1 MDIKSATTNQ
11 FSNATSLYSL
21 ILQNHLYGCFIIMED
36 IALEKFEMNG
46 TVLSTP
52 TFTFDL
58 DKQFSEIG
66 IRYGF
71 IMDTKLNLE
80 CNSEYKDTWIAQ
92 FKSIHLEKS
101 IETVDKIEDSLIE
114 TIQNIKP
121 DDAFFINA
129 LETGSLPQEWIEK
142 VLKLLNSTTDAM
154 DAREA
159 TEATEVKKNTI
170 STAITEKP
178 IRRGTRHLKP
188 KIVSNKPLSKT
199 RRNRSK
205 A

>member
-1 MDIKSATTNQ
+1 
-11 FSNATSLYSL
+11 
-21 ILQNHLYGCFIIMED
+21 MED

-92 FKSIHLEKS
+92 FKNIHLEKS

-114 TIQNIKP
+114 TIHNIKP

-142 VLKLLNSTTDAM
+142 VLNLLNSTTNAM
-154 DAREA
+154 EVKEVKEIKE
-159 TEATEVKKNTI
+159 TEVTEVKKNTI

>member
-1 MDIKSATTNQ
+1 
-11 FSNATSLYSL
+11 
-21 ILQNHLYGCFIIMED
+21 MED

-92 FKSIHLEKS
+92 FKNIHLEKS
-101 IETVDKIEDSLIE
+101 IETLDKIEESLIE
-114 TIQNIKP
+114 TIHNIKP

-142 VLKLLNSTTDAM
+142 VLNLLNSTTNAM
-154 DAREA
+154 DA

-188 KIVSNKPLSKT
+188 KIVPNKPLSKT

>member
-1 MDIKSATTNQ
+1 
-11 FSNATSLYSL
+11 
-21 ILQNHLYGCFIIMED
+21 MED

-142 VLKLLNSTTDAM
+142 VLNLLNDKTTIT
-154 DAREA
+154 EA